1 VVVLFVNY
9 VYSVIFNILM
19 AISAWIGQL
28 DLYYVVLVDYLKRAP
43 PVPKHVGVDTMNCI
57 L

>member
-1 VVVLFVNY
+1 MVVLFVNY